1 MVIPEVGTDD
11 SILALANDVISSA
24 NNSSVLRTRYIS
36 SFERDFEVHYRRF
49 TLEDRVT
56 RGTPEPTIVK
66 RGRPN
71 KYRKAFKSGRAPC
84 DPAAIYLH
92 ALQKMLKRFKW
103 QYFVTATFDR
113 RIKTPMSIYENQ
125 VTNLTFKDYLP
136 DGWEPLTWTPSVA
149 TAVQMMEAFR
159 SILERQGYKRWR
171 IFYVVEEH
179 KDGTPHVHFIC
190 GHDRVKSTSRDFD
203 DKTRLSQA
211 WRFLRGGYI
220 RVDELK
226 ESQKSIDY
234 CLKYVTKDALTWD
247 FLKTDTPWR
256 RYKIMPKNIVGIEQ
270 FLSVRKMRINAINTG
285 QKVWKLLV

>member
-1 MVIPEVGTDD
+1 MVNHEVGSDEGT
-11 SILALANDVISSA
+11 LALANDVISSA
-24 NNSSVLRTRYIS
+24 NNIEVQGTQYICPT
-36 SFERDFEVHYRRF
+36 ERDFEVHFRRF
-49 TLEDRVT
+49 SLEDRVT
-56 RGTPEPTIVK
+56 RGTPHPTINQ
-66 RGRPN
+66 RGRPR
-71 KYRKAFKSGRAPC
+71 KYRKAFKSGRAPR

-92 ALQKMLKRFKW
+92 ELQKMLKRFKW

-113 RIKTPMSIYENQ
+113 RIKTPMSIYENE
-125 VTNLTFKDYLP
+125 VLALSYKDYLP

-159 SILERQGYKRWR
+159 LILENQAYKRWR

-179 KDGTPHVHFIC
+179 RDGTPHVHFIC
-190 GHDRVKSTSRDFD
+190 GHDRVKSTNKEFN

-226 ESQKSIDY
+226 ESQKSIEY

-285 QKVWKLLV
+285 QKVWKLVV

>member
-1 MVIPEVGTDD
+1 MVNHEVGTDEG
-11 SILALANDVISSA
+11 ILALANDVISSA
-24 NNSSVLRTRYIS
+24 NDIDVRRTQYIRPT
-36 SFERDFEVHYRRF
+36 ERDFEVHFRRF
-49 TLEDRVT
+49 SLEDRVT
-56 RGTPEPTIVK
+56 RGTPDPIIIQ
-66 RGRPN
+66 RGRPR

-84 DPAAIYLH
+84 DPASIYLH
-92 ALQKMLKRFKW
+92 ELQKMLKRFKW

-113 RIKTPMSIYENQ
+113 RIKTPMSIYENE
-125 VTNLTFKDYLP
+125 VLNLRYKDYLP

-159 SILERQGYKRWR
+159 LILENQQYKRWR

-190 GHDRVKSTSRDFD
+190 GHDRVKSTNKEFN

-226 ESQKSIDY
+226 ESQKSIEY

-247 FLKTDTPWR
+247 FLKTDTLWR

-285 QKVWKLLV
+285 QKVWKLVL